1 MKGEFE
7 GAKDMKTLFEGI
19 LGSDVIIKDNLD
31 ATEETV
37 FDVFLKKLDESRLK
51 EDVIFDEAGIY
62 LKQVTDPLWLV
73 VESMI
78 KMLYGA
84 DAADIM
90 LWWLFERFDPSTG
103 ELLELFDEDSGKK
116 YKLETPRDLYAYI
129 KHRFPK
135 V

>member
-51 EDVIFDEAGIY
+51 EDVIFDEAGID

>member
-51 EDVIFDEAGIY
+51 EDVIFDEAGID

-78 KMLYGA
+78 KMLYGT
-84 DAADIM
+84 DAADLM

-116 YKLETPRDLYAYI
+116 YRLETPRDLYAYI
-129 KHRFPK
+129 KHRFPTF
-135 V
+135 

>member
-7 GAKDMKTLFEGI
+7 GTKDMKTLFEGI

-51 EDVIFDEAGIY
+51 EDVIFDEAGID

>member
-1 MKGEFE
+1 MKDEFE

-37 FDVFLKKLDESRLK
+37 FDVFLKKLGESRLK
-51 EDVIFDEAGIY
+51 EDVIFDEAGID

-78 KMLYGA
+78 KMLYGT

-90 LWWLFERFDPSTG
+90 LWWLFERFDPTTG

-116 YKLETPRDLYAYI
+116 YKLETPRDLFSYI

-135 V
+135 S